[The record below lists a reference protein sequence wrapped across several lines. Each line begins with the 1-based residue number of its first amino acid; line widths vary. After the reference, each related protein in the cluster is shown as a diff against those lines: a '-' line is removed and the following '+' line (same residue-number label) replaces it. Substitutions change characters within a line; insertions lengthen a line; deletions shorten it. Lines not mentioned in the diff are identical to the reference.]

1 MGATSSGTNKK
12 SLIKLFMLIEYF
24 HTQSL
29 QNTIHIYLKS
39 TKPNHCIFL
48 YFMKPCMICL
58 YKKNETDS
66 AQELWNDMH
75 TLEKACLSLKKI
87 GRKQFLQQK
96 QPHVIRGREA
106 KCIQGLKNQ
115 ICTTENFEAYC
126 QLDLPSTQI

>member
-1 MGATSSGTNKK
+1 
-12 SLIKLFMLIEYF
+12 
-24 HTQSL
+24 
-29 QNTIHIYLKS
+29 
-39 TKPNHCIFL
+39 
-48 YFMKPCMICL
+48 MKPCMICL

-75 TLEKACLSLKKI
+75 TLEKACRSLKKI